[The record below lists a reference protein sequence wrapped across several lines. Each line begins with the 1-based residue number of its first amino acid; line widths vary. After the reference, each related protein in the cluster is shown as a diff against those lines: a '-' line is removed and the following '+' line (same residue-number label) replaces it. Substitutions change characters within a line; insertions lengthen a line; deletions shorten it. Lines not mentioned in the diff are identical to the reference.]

1 MIQGLKGK
9 KNNEQH
15 HKLNW
20 ITFLIGTS
28 TCALFSFVTLV
39 VEFYKRLQS
48 NILKKEKKVIVRI
61 FDFLFKKRKK
71 YIRIPIG

>member
-28 TCALFSFVTLV
+28 ICALFSFVTLV
-39 VEFYKRLQS
+39 VEFYKRLKA
-48 NILKKEKKVIVRI
+48 NILKKEKRVIVRI
-61 FDFLFKKRKK
+61 FDFLFKRRKK
-71 YIRIPIG
+71 YIRISIG